1 MPKPTPESF
10 STKPGVREVKHSFS
24 FRIDSKS
31 FLLAFDGGHMDAYAI
46 TENRGRYHSS
56 IRVGRSGLDWT
67 IACLVELCRWDFSKK
82 HFFKRFHERYKILE
96 FSSRS
101 NKSGLFVEISEYH
114 NGARRGCLC
123 IPEGKNKG
131 GWAFFELKLREFFL
145 GKSASRPGKEV
156 VAGGGG
162 LETSTR
168 NSRNQIWKNLNGGV
182 NSGRE
187 LCLEYQ
193 FPNIPR
199 NLNQKESFGGFDFL
213 QNSNKHPIN
222 SYPLCGP
229 SARWTQAHF
238 SLKITAAFDGHT
250 QRQVRW
256 STFVKPTGAKLGPV
270 PSDQA
275 QRVKPTKA
283 QNEFIKNLERLTK
296 RSSWEVE
303 EGSGLHAEK
312 APKLSPITG
321 ELGGDLPRA
330 DECVEDVL
338 TCDFLA
344 GPHCSDGPDPHGSAE
359 KLLLVVPVSDELG
372 GVFPRSNGYGDEIGA
387 VGGLPVGHKS
397 SGAEA
402 SCVGDTVIV
411 ADSPAED
418 FPNSGV
424 VQNSIGQSVN
434 ADSDASP
441 SLSVFEF
448 SDMVRHHKLLGK
460 NRFYPLSELGF
471 DSKEEEILL
480 LDWVNPKGSSQDEE
494 SRNALDCV
502 PLAKWDPHGGLDIVS
517 EAVLD
522 DFLVGEDLEPSVV
535 W

>member
-1 MPKPTPESF
+1 MPKPTPKSF

-31 FLLAFDGGHMDAYAI
+31 FLLAFDGGRMDAYAI

-56 IRVGRSGLDWT
+56 IRVGRSGLDWI
-67 IACLVELCRWDFSKK
+67 IACLAELCRWDFSKK

-123 IPEGKNKG
+123 VPEGRNKG

-145 GKSASRPGKEV
+145 EKSASRPGKEV

-187 LCLEYQ
+187 LCLEDQ

-250 QRQVRW
+250 QRQ
-256 STFVKPTGAKLGPV
+256 
-270 PSDQA
+270 
-275 QRVKPTKA
+275 
-283 QNEFIKNLERLTK
+283 
-296 RSSWEVE
+296 
-303 EGSGLHAEK
+303 
-312 APKLSPITG
+312 
-321 ELGGDLPRA
+321 
-330 DECVEDVL
+330 
-338 TCDFLA
+338 
-344 GPHCSDGPDPHGSAE
+344 CSDGPDPHGLAE
-359 KLLLVVPVSDELG
+359 KLLLVVLVSGELG
-372 GVFPRSNGYGDEIGA
+372 GVFPRSDGYGDEIGV

-418 FPNSGV
+418 FPNSSV
-424 VQNSIGQSVN
+424 VQNSDGQSVN
-434 ADSDASP
+434 TDSDASP

-448 SDMVRHHKLLGK
+448 SNMVRHHKLLGK
-460 NRFYPLSELGF
+460 NGFYPLSELGF